1 MKARVSGL
9 TYSLGEVAII
19 LAVPGMDRSRLIRF
33 LRQEG
38 ILLAGNAPAR
48 RYADRGYF
56 QVVHQETTG
65 RDGSL
70 RMLVVTQVGEKGIEF
85 IRRRLD
91 EYLRQFME
99 RQMLKR

>member
-1 MKARVSGL
+1 MKAQISGL
-9 TYSLGEVAII
+9 TYSLGETAII

-56 QVVHQETTG
+56 QVVRQEING
-65 RDGSL
+65 RDGGL
-70 RMLVVTQVGEKGIEF
+70 KMRVVTQVSEKGIEF
-85 IRRRLD
+85 LRRRLD